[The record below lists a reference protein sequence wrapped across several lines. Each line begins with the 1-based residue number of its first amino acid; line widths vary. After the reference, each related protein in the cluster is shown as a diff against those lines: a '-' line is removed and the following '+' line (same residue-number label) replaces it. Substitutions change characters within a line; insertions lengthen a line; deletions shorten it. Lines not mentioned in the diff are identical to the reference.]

1 MLSREAN
8 LHVIKKV
15 ARLLSD
21 NTQCGER
28 EREKKGK
35 EKRKGER
42 VEERPCR
49 GARLVS
55 ELSIDLPAQ
64 SRLNGM

>member
-1 MLSREAN
+1 MLSVLSREAN

-28 EREKKGK
+28 EREKEGK

-42 VEERPCR
+42 VKERPCS
-49 GARLVS
+49 GAKLVN
-55 ELSIDLPAQ
+55 ELRIDLPAQ
-64 SRLNGM
+64 FR

>member
-1 MLSREAN
+1 MLSVLSREAD

-21 NTQCGER
+21 NTQRGER
-28 EREKKGK
+28 EREKEGK

-42 VEERPCR
+42 VKERPCR
-49 GARLVS
+49 GARLVNG
-55 ELSIDLPAQ
+55 LHIDLPAQ
-64 SRLNGM
+64 FR